1 MLLTLVVGEG
11 RSRGGV
17 DASVPPLPPQ
27 HPPPLLPPPPLERRP
42 LSAVEERLEGGVLI
56 ALRGVLCGVSN
67 GVVGFAV
74 VVPDGA
80 VDGPAVP

>member
-11 RSRGGV
+11 RSGGGV
-17 DASVPPLPPQ
+17 DASVPPPPPQ
-27 HPPPLLPPPPLERRP
+27 HPPPLLPPLERRP
-42 LSAVEERLEGGVLI
+42 LSVVEERLEGGVLM

-67 GVVGFAV
+67 GVLGLAV